1 MYQTNKEKDLVDI
14 RRKTRVKKNH
24 LEDKDTRLSSFVEF
38 KNLISCQSPNPRMF
52 DETKTR

>member
-14 RRKTRVKKNH
+14 RRNTRVKKNH

-38 KNLISCQSPNPRMF
+38 KNLISWQSPNPRMF